1 MANDLYVGMDLQPQ
15 SSPIARTLV
24 PMQPSGMKTAAAGLA
39 LLFAFVPSVAIPPTR
54 SPAMVVAA
62 RDSAVILAREA
73 IADGRPWR
81 ATRVLAPLLRDSLLR
96 TPEVE
101 LVAAT
106 AAAGWRGW
114 RETDA
119 LLRNATWLDTAYD
132 GEGRELL
139 ARAALGLGRDSTAV
153 VQARTAV
160 RLAVDP
166 VARGER
172 LVLLGQALEGMGSFD
187 SASAGYRS
195 AAELLPLVRDWLLL
209 RAVGTSMEP
218 SARAGLAGAITDTVV
233 RSRLPLAVAL
243 AYARAGDTLVAIGAY
258 DAASAP
264 LSAFRLRAA
273 VADSAQRRALGA
285 ELVAFISER
294 SGSGPA
300 RGGVLLLDSLRLPLT
315 ASQQLT
321 IARSAARSGPLGRA
335 SDAYAAVFAAK
346 AGSSE
351 DRLAWGEVLF
361 RLGRYQDAVAQY
373 RRVTQPRPLAAA
385 AGYRIGRSL
394 VRDGRTAEGVTQ
406 LRQVVKRWP
415 SDSSAATALY
425 LLADLAT
432 DDRDDRVAR
441 STFLQIVK
449 KHPANR
455 LAGAAAFRAGIIAYA
470 DSMYEV
476 AARELDA
483 VDARK
488 GPNPEA
494 LPALYWAG
502 RAWAGMGDTARSA
515 VRWRDVM
522 ARDSMSYYADAAAR
536 RLGVAPWAPAA
547 SPDTFTAVPDL
558 DSLARR
564 ADVLDHLMLDDEA
577 GLERARLARAAGST
591 SERLMAA
598 ADLMR
603 RHGLPS
609 QAISIARRAQNA
621 GAPRDARLYRLLYP
635 LGFPAALRGEAL
647 RAGVDA
653 PLVAALTRQESL
665 FDPEATSAAGAR
677 GLMQVMPDVGKRVA
691 KGLGYPEW
699 DAVLLYQADANLEIG
714 STHLRALLEMEG
726 SVVEVL
732 AAYNAGAHRVVRWRT
747 RSGSEDPEL
756 LTERIPFVETRDYV
770 RIVQRNRNL
779 YQALYEWPRNMT
791 AIP

>member
-1 MANDLYVGMDLQPQ
+1 
-15 SSPIARTLV
+15 
-24 PMQPSGMKTAAAGLA
+24 MKTTAAGLA
-39 LLFAFVPSVAIPPTR
+39 LFFAFIPSTGVPPMRPPGM
-54 SPAMVVAA
+54 AVAA
-62 RDSAVILAREA
+62 RDSAVVMAREA
-73 IADGRPWR
+73 IAEGRPWR
-81 ATRVLAPLLRDSLLR
+81 ATRVLAPMLRDSMRR

-101 LVAAT
+101 LLAAT
-106 AAAGWRGW
+106 AAVGWRGW

-153 VQARTAV
+153 VQARSAV

-166 VARGER
+166 VARGKR
-172 LVLLGQALEGMGSFD
+172 LVLLGQAFEGIGTFD
-187 SASAGYRS
+187 SASQGYRS
-195 AAELLPLVRDWLLL
+195 AADLLPLVRDWLLL
-209 RAVGTSMEP
+209 RAVGTATEP
-218 SARAGLAGAITDTVV
+218 STRAALAGSIGDTVV
-233 RSRLPLAVAL
+233 RNRLPLTTAL
-243 AYARAGDTLVAIGAY
+243 ALARAGDTLAAIGAY
-258 DAASAP
+258 DAAGAP
-264 LSAFRLRAA
+264 LPAFRLRAA
-273 VADSAQRRALGA
+273 MADSAERRALGA
-285 ELVAFISER
+285 ELLAFISER

-315 ASQQLT
+315 TSQQLT

-335 SDAYAAVFAAK
+335 SDAYAAVFA
-346 AGSSE
+346 GPGGTSE
-351 DRLAWGEVLF
+351 DRFEWGEVLF
-361 RLGRYQDAVAQY
+361 RLGRYKDAVTQY
-373 RRVTQPRPLAAA
+373 RRVTQPKSLAAA
-385 AGYRIGRSL
+385 AGYRIARSM
-394 VRDGRTAEGVTQ
+394 VRDGRTPEGVAQ
-406 LRQVVKRWP
+406 LRRVVKRWP
-415 SDSSAATALY
+415 ADTSAATALY

-441 STFLQIVK
+441 STFLQIVR
-449 KHPANR
+449 KHPASR
-455 LAGAAAFRAGIIAYA
+455 LAGAAAFRAAIIAYA

-483 VDARK
+483 VDERK
-488 GPNPEA
+488 GTNPEA
-494 LPALYWAG
+494 LPALYWSG

-515 VRWRDVM
+515 TRWRDVI

-536 RLGVAPWAPAA
+536 RLGVPPWTPAA
-547 SPDTFTAVPDL
+547 SPDTFALVPDL
-558 DSLARR
+558 DTLARR
-564 ADVLDHLMLDDEA
+564 ADFLDHLMLDNEA
-577 GLERARLARAAGST
+577 ALERARLGRAAGTS

-603 RHGLPS
+603 RHSLPN
-609 QAISIARRAQNA
+609 QAISLARRAQNA

-635 LGFPAALRGEAL
+635 LGFPAALRGEAM

-665 FDPEATSAAGAR
+665 FDPDATSAAGAR

-691 KGLGYPEW
+691 QGLGYPEW

-714 STHLRALLEMEG
+714 ATHLRALLEMEG

-732 AAYNAGAHRVVRWRT
+732 AAYNAGAHRVVRWKT

-779 YQALYEWPRNMT
+779 YQALYEWPRAM
-791 AIP
+791 IGVP